1 MNTIKTLGV
10 GNIAE
15 YLGINATAVY
25 QLINRHGPDT
35 GSNTPMPEPAV
46 KVVQTK
52 KTKNGRGSATYGWLT
67 EQLPDIRTWY
77 ASEIKGWDELT
88 AAHHWIEV
96 DATLKRKEHDASG
109 T

>member
-1 MNTIKTLGV
+1 MNTIKGLGV

-25 QLINRHGPDT
+25 QLINRHGPGT
-35 GSNTPMPEPAV
+35 ASRTPMPEPAV
-46 KVVQTK
+46 IVIQSK
-52 KTKNGRGSATYGWLT
+52 KTKSGKESATYGWT
-67 EQLPDIRTWY
+67 PSQLADIRTWY
-77 ASEIKGWDELT
+77 ATEIKGWDELE

-96 DATLKRKEHDASG
+96 DAVLKRKEHDAAR